1 MRANLPGVGA
11 GPALRGKVDLCTAR
25 WGYWIDKENNWE
37 IYFDKLNST
46 YESRSIFID
55 ERMFA
60 FDFENYCRCGD
71 GSNSVWKEFICKSA
85 LTLGLK

>member
-25 WGYWIDKENNWE
+25 WGYWIDKENNSE

-46 YESRSIFID
+46 YEKRSIFND
-55 ERMFA
+55 KRMIA
-60 FDFENYCRCGD
+60 SDFEHNCRCGD
-71 GSNSVWKEFICKSA
+71 RSNSV
-85 LTLGLK
+85 